1 MKAGLYHKLKRTVR
15 FQHTLMERFLA
26 ITDLSKMIFSR
37 KDSLGWHF
45 PRRSR
50 RNEKEHTGKSR
61 VTCSCVTVT
70 NCATHIWAEST
81 PLEICLRL
89 LIRGRL
95 SQWRKLYPRLRTW
108 HICHLFLFLVEGRT
122 SYLHFHWKIHSLGR
136 CWTSFI
142 ELSVLL
148 DNGSEMNRRNWWW
161 VDIGSCS
168 HVLF

>member
-15 FQHTLMERFLA
+15 FQHTVMERFAA

-108 HICHLFLFLVEGRT
+108 HICHLFLFLSRREDNLSTLSLENPLAGKVLNFVYRT
-122 SYLHFHWKIHSLGR
+122 F
-136 CWTSFI
+136 
-142 ELSVLL
+142 
-148 DNGSEMNRRNWWW
+148 GSAR
-161 VDIGSCS
+161 
-168 HVLF
+168 